1 MDHNRK
7 LLKQRLCTRL
17 RVSFFVLTFQFVKF
31 HGSNHASSFLAV
43 PSQMLDLLILVFGK
57 AVGINELNAPLDFII
72 IVIKCFP
79 FNVLIFSSEDSMP
92 GAQID
97 RSLLIGYGLYKPLD
111 LIIIVA
117 MADRPP
123 SSNHLNDLFNCS
135 VTLILELAVNRKS
148 YL

>member
-1 MDHNRK
+1 M
-7 LLKQRLCTRL
+7 
-17 RVSFFVLTFQFVKF
+17 KF

-43 PSQMLDLLILVFGK
+43 PSQMLDLLILVLGK

-79 FNVLIFSSEDSMP
+79 FNVLIFSSEDFMS

-97 RSLLIGYGLYKPLD
+97 CSLLIGYGLYKPLD

-135 VTLILELAVNRKS
+135 VTLILELAVN
-148 YL
+148 

>member
-1 MDHNRK
+1 
-7 LLKQRLCTRL
+7 
-17 RVSFFVLTFQFVKF
+17 
-31 HGSNHASSFLAV
+31 
-43 PSQMLDLLILVFGK
+43 MLDLLILVFSK
-57 AVGINELNAPLDFII
+57 AIGINELSAPLDFII
-72 IVIKCFP
+72 IVIECFP